1 MPVDILVRLGRRVR
15 YLRTSRGIS
24 QEVLASRA
32 YLTRTALSRIE
43 NGKADLRIKNLAAI
57 AKALGLKITDIVS
70 VLD

>member
-15 YLRTSRGIS
+15 YLRTGRGIS

-32 YLTRTALSRIE
+32 SLTRTALSRIE

-57 AKALGLKITDIVS
+57 AKALGMKIADIVS